1 MTIDRSLRVRKGML
15 SNRNVLKRAERLE
28 KLKETERW
36 QESDSIFGLP
46 KVKIQKVAVKRK
58 KKPTASSKPYCR
70 FPAIGLHQEGLLRKY
85 TCTAHYWTVVV
96 WAVYTGLSMSKKIS

>member
-36 QESDSIFGLP
+36 QEGDSIFGLP
-46 KVKIQKVAVKRK
+46 KVKIQKVALKRK
-58 KKPTASSKPYCR
+58 KK
-70 FPAIGLHQEGLLRKY
+70 
-85 TCTAHYWTVVV
+85 V
-96 WAVYTGLSMSKKIS
+96 KKTDETDEAATEAAPEETDT

>member
-36 QESDSIFGLP
+36 QEGDSIFGLP
-46 KVKIQKVAVKRK
+46 KVKIQKVALKRK
-58 KKPTASSKPYCR
+58 KK
-70 FPAIGLHQEGLLRKY
+70 
-85 TCTAHYWTVVV
+85 V
-96 WAVYTGLSMSKKIS
+96 KKLEETDEAATEATPEETDT

>member
-36 QESDSIFGLP
+36 QEGDSIFGLP
-46 KVKIQKVAVKRK
+46 KVKIQKVALKRK
-58 KKPTASSKPYCR
+58 KK
-70 FPAIGLHQEGLLRKY
+70 
-85 TCTAHYWTVVV
+85 V
-96 WAVYTGLSMSKKIS
+96 KKVDEADEAATEAAPEETDT

>member
-36 QESDSIFGLP
+36 QEGDSVFGLP
-46 KVKIQKVAVKRK
+46 KVRIEKVALKKRK
-58 KKPTASSKPYCR
+58 KAKKVEEETEDVA
-70 FPAIGLHQEGLLRKY
+70 ATLEG
-85 TCTAHYWTVVV
+85 APEEPE
-96 WAVYTGLSMSKKIS
+96 A

>member
-36 QESDSIFGLP
+36 QEGDSIFGLP
-46 KVKIQKVAVKRK
+46 KVKIQKVALKRK
-58 KKPTASSKPYCR
+58 KKVKKVDETAEAATEVAP
-70 FPAIGLHQEGLLRKY
+70 EE
-85 TCTAHYWTVVV
+85 TET
-96 WAVYTGLSMSKKIS
+96 

>member
-36 QESDSIFGLP
+36 QEGDSIFGLP
-46 KVKIQKVAVKRK
+46 KVKIQKVALKRK
-58 KKPTASSKPYCR
+58 KK
-70 FPAIGLHQEGLLRKY
+70 
-85 TCTAHYWTVVV
+85 V
-96 WAVYTGLSMSKKIS
+96 KKLEETDEAAPEVAPEETDT

>member
-36 QESDSIFGLP
+36 QEGDSVFGLP
-46 KVKIQKVAVKRK
+46 KVHRESCTEKEEE
-58 KKPTASSKPYCR
+58 
-70 FPAIGLHQEGLLRKY
+70 GQEGRRRNRRNRRY
-85 TCTAHYWTVVV
+85 
-96 WAVYTGLSMSKKIS
+96 S

>member
-36 QESDSIFGLP
+36 QEGDSVFGLP
-46 KVKIQKVAVKRK
+46 KVKIQKVALKRK
-58 KKPTASSKPYCR
+58 KKVKDLEETDEAATEATPEET
-70 FPAIGLHQEGLLRKY
+70 E
-85 TCTAHYWTVVV
+85 T
-96 WAVYTGLSMSKKIS
+96 

>member
-36 QESDSIFGLP
+36 KEGDSIFGLP
-46 KVKIQKVAVKRK
+46 KVKIEKVALKRK
-58 KKPTASSKPYCR
+58 KK
-70 FPAIGLHQEGLLRKY
+70 
-85 TCTAHYWTVVV
+85 V
-96 WAVYTGLSMSKKIS
+96 KKLEDTDEAGTEATPEETEN

>member
-36 QESDSIFGLP
+36 QEGDSVFGLP
-46 KVKIQKVAVKRK
+46 KVKIQKVALKRK
-58 KKPTASSKPYCR
+58 KK
-70 FPAIGLHQEGLLRKY
+70 
-85 TCTAHYWTVVV
+85 V
-96 WAVYTGLSMSKKIS
+96 KKLEETDEAATEATPEETET

>member
-36 QESDSIFGLP
+36 QEGDSIFGLP
-46 KVKIQKVAVKRK
+46 KVKIQKVALKRK
-58 KKPTASSKPYCR
+58 KK
-70 FPAIGLHQEGLLRKY
+70 
-85 TCTAHYWTVVV
+85 V
-96 WAVYTGLSMSKKIS
+96 KKVDETDEAATEVAPEETDT

>member
-36 QESDSIFGLP
+36 QEGDSVFGLP
-46 KVKIQKVAVKRK
+46 KVKIQKVALKRK
-58 KKPTASSKPYCR
+58 KK
-70 FPAIGLHQEGLLRKY
+70 
-85 TCTAHYWTVVV
+85 V
-96 WAVYTGLSMSKKIS
+96 KKLEETDDAATEATPEETET

>member
-36 QESDSIFGLP
+36 QEGDSVFGLP
-46 KVKIQKVAVKRK
+46 KVRIEKVALKRK
-58 KKPTASSKPYCR
+58 KKA
-70 FPAIGLHQEGLLRKY
+70 
-85 TCTAHYWTVVV
+85 
-96 WAVYTGLSMSKKIS
+96 KKIEDETDDVVATTEAAADESEA

>member
-36 QESDSIFGLP
+36 QEGDSIFGLP
-46 KVKIQKVAVKRK
+46 KVKIQKVALKRK
-58 KKPTASSKPYCR
+58 KK
-70 FPAIGLHQEGLLRKY
+70 
-85 TCTAHYWTVVV
+85 V
-96 WAVYTGLSMSKKIS
+96 KKIDEADEAATEAAPEETDT